1 MRVGL
6 FSDTYLPDL
15 NGVATSVETLR
26 KTLEEHG
33 HDVFV
38 IANHK
43 GLLHLKREGNILRLP
58 GIELKWLYGYN
69 MSSPLQLKSKEEV
82 KAMNLDI
89 IHVHKEF
96 GVGIFGRNVAKDL
109 NIPIVSTYHTM
120 YEDYTHYLNI
130 FGLEIVDKAT
140 KTLVSAL
147 SKIWNDAAQ
156 VVIAPSQKTKDTL
169 IRYGVKAPIHIIPT
183 GIDLSQ
189 FNVNNIDPALVA
201 KLKEKYGINKED
213 QVIVYVGRVANE
225 KSIDIV
231 IRGFKKYALA
241 DEHHKLMIVGGG
253 PSLDEL
259 KELAKTEGIEKNVI
273 FTDRQERKLIPAFYE
288 CAEAF
293 VSCSTSET
301 QGMTY
306 IEAMSCSLPVFAR
319 KDEVLLNLIDEG
331 KSGYFIDEDT
341 FSDRLF
347 DFFALSEEKRKEMGR
362 YAREKVMG
370 YDTEVFYERVAA
382 CYEQAYASYFKTLT
396 IKKVKSNNEYV
407 TLTLKDSQEE
417 EIQCMVS
424 LEDYFAFELKKDG
437 VVHELTL
444 QELQRREVILKA
456 WILCIK
462 KLAAKDRTRK
472 EMYDILLKDN
482 TLDAKTMNDMIDKLE
497 EKGYIN
503 DQSYLMNH
511 LEKMSDSLE
520 GKQKII
526 RTLVKKGLPY
536 EMVKEGVDSYSDA
549 SERTKAIRY
558 IKKNEKLMKEGS
570 VKMKKQ
576 MLISRLINHGYS
588 FDIAKDVVN
597 NYEFTD
603 DFLNDTDS
611 LYKAIQKAIRTYS
624 RKYSG
629 QDLKRMV
636 LNQLIRKGFSSDDVL
651 MAIEEMEIF
660 KDEN

>member
-1 MRVGL
+1 M
-6 FSDTYLPDL
+6 
-15 NGVATSVETLR
+15 
-26 KTLEEHG
+26 
-33 HDVFV
+33 
-38 IANHK
+38 
-43 GLLHLKREGNILRLP
+43 
-58 GIELKWLYGYN
+58 
-69 MSSPLQLKSKEEV
+69 
-82 KAMNLDI
+82 
-89 IHVHKEF
+89 
-96 GVGIFGRNVAKDL
+96 
-109 NIPIVSTYHTM
+109 
-120 YEDYTHYLNI
+120 
-130 FGLEIVDKAT
+130 
-140 KTLVSAL
+140 
-147 SKIWNDAAQ
+147 
-156 VVIAPSQKTKDTL
+156 
-169 IRYGVKAPIHIIPT
+169 
-183 GIDLSQ
+183 
-189 FNVNNIDPALVA
+189 
-201 KLKEKYGINKED
+201 
-213 QVIVYVGRVANE
+213 
-225 KSIDIV
+225 
-231 IRGFKKYALA
+231 
-241 DEHHKLMIVGGG
+241 
-253 PSLDEL
+253 
-259 KELAKTEGIEKNVI
+259 
-273 FTDRQERKLIPAFYE
+273 
-288 CAEAF
+288 
-293 VSCSTSET
+293 
-301 QGMTY
+301 
-306 IEAMSCSLPVFAR
+306 
-319 KDEVLLNLIDEG
+319 
-331 KSGYFIDEDT
+331 
-341 FSDRLF
+341 
-347 DFFALSEEKRKEMGR
+347 
-362 YAREKVMG
+362 
-370 YDTEVFYERVAA
+370 
-382 CYEQAYASYFKTLT
+382 
-396 IKKVKSNNEYV
+396 
-407 TLTLKDSQEE
+407 
-417 EIQCMVS
+417 
-424 LEDYFAFELKKDG
+424 
-437 VVHELTL
+437 TL

-503 DQSYLMNH
+503 DQFYLMKH